1 MMIQPRALGACFG
14 AWFGA
19 CICAGIWLTPDA
31 RAQVLRCTDAGTGKV
46 TYTDGACA
54 SDARVHQVQ
63 PRRTPEEIQQER
75 AQAAEALAR
84 QQARRDTQGEREQLA
99 SRPPKAVEP
108 TDHARSPECAR
119 SRRHL
124 EETVRSGTSGD
135 TYEQNV
141 RLGAAQRQMD
151 LDCLGP
157 KAYADLEKARA
168 ARPMLIPPVVLS
180 PRQNPTPV
188 DPVPPRKQMTQ
199 CNVFRCY
206 DRQGRSYPH

>member
-1 MMIQPRALGACFG
+1 MMIRTRAFGACLGA
-14 AWFGA
+14 WLGA
-19 CICAGIWLTPDA
+19 CICAGIWPTPDA

-54 SDARVHQVQ
+54 SDARVRQVQ

-84 QQARRDTQGEREQLA
+84 QQALRDTQNEREQLA
-99 SRPPKAVEP
+99 SKPPKAAEP
-108 TDHARSPECAR
+108 PDHARSPECAR

-141 RLGAAQRQMD
+141 RLGVAQRQMD

-168 ARPMLIPPVVLS
+168 ARPMVIPPVVLS
-180 PRQNPTPV
+180 PPQNPIPA
-188 DPVPPRKQMTQ
+188 DPAPPRKQMTQ